1 MIVRRTSPNVTWGRG
16 SNVLK
21 ALSLLLVAA
30 PVLAFAW
37 AYGGSRASA
46 LAAVMPWA
54 SFASAVGLL
63 FLPQRHPN
71 EGWRTAERRVLLAL
85 VKDPLLWVS
94 LVFFLYLL
102 IPLFNVSL
110 CPVCDWQAID
120 AGANP
125 YPPYRYL
132 PFCANRADHVGVLWW
147 FGPVL
152 LGTLAVRHGLT
163 RSGKREFVHLFVW
176 NAVVLAVLGFVQ
188 MATGARFP
196 FWGTVPRPT
205 HFFSVFGY
213 PNMGG
218 AYFTLA
224 YALSLGLW
232 FSRMGEVESRDLKA
246 DKQSHPFLE
255 ANYPFV
261 TVALCLAGVLA
272 TLSRAAI
279 ILVVA
284 LTAFF
289 FFYVIL
295 RAFSGNDW
303 RRARRF
309 RSMVVAVSLML
320 AMFGAVYVYA
330 PPEVGREIGTVNPL
344 AVADRVSGKAQYHT
358 RVASAIMR
366 DFPFF
371 GVGGW
376 GYRHF
381 SQPYMTPREVRQSQG
396 AGGANVHN
404 DYLQFLAEHG
414 LVGFALLVAC
424 VWLTVLP
431 TGRGWRQLA
440 LQAIAAERSGMG
452 ASTFVL
458 FAISPVI
465 LWTALG
471 CIAVL
476 VHAFG
481 DCPFRSGA
489 VLSAFLSVLAAS
501 FGFLPHKK
509 DELK

>member
-1 MIVRRTSPNVTWGRG
+1 M
-16 SNVLK
+16 LK
-21 ALSLLLVAA
+21 ALSLLLVSA
-30 PVLAFAW
+30 PVFAFAW
-37 AYGGSRASA
+37 AFGGARASV

-54 SFASAVGLL
+54 SLACAIGVLL
-63 FLPQRHPN
+63 IPQRHP
-71 EGWRTAERRVLLAL
+71 EETWGAAERRVLLAL
-85 VKDPLLWVS
+85 ARDPLLWVA

-125 YPPYRYL
+125 YPPFRYL
-132 PFCANRADHVGVLWW
+132 PFCANRADHAGVLWW
-147 FGPVL
+147 FGPAL
-152 LGTLAVRHGLT
+152 LCTLAVRHGLT
-163 RSGKREFVHLFVW
+163 RSGKRALVHLFVW
-176 NAVVLAVLGFVQ
+176 NAAALVVLGFVQ
-188 MATGARFP
+188 MATGAKFP
-196 FWGTVPRPT
+196 YWGTVSKTT

-218 AYFTLA
+218 AYFAMA
-224 YALSLGLW
+224 YAFALGLW
-232 FSRMGEVESRDLKA
+232 CCRMGDVEARELSA
-246 DKQSHPFLE
+246 DKQGHPFLE
-255 ANYPFV
+255 AHYPFAAA
-261 TVALCLAGVLA
+261 ALCLTGVLA
-272 TLSRAAI
+272 TLCRAG
-279 ILVVA
+279 ILLGVA

-289 FFYVIL
+289 FIYVVL

-320 AMFGAVYVYA
+320 SLFGAVYVYA
-330 PPEVGREIGTVNPL
+330 PPEVGREIGTLNPL

-381 SQPYMTPREVRQSQG
+381 AQPYMTPREIRQMQG

-404 DYLQFLAEHG
+404 DYLQFLVEHG
-414 LVGFALLVAC
+414 LVGFVLLVVC
-424 VWLTVLP
+424 VWLTILP
-431 TGRGWRQLA
+431 TGREWRRLA
-440 LQAIAAERSGMG
+440 QQAISAERSGMG
-452 ASTFVL
+452 SSTFVL
-458 FAISPVI
+458 FVVSPAI
-465 LWTALG
+465 LWAFLG
-471 CIAVL
+471 DVAVL

-489 VLSAFLSVLAAS
+489 VLSAFLAVSAAVL
-501 FGFLPHKK
+501 GFLPHAKGGRS
-509 DELK
+509 